1 MTLSELRFVV
11 SVAQEKNFRRAAAK
25 SFVSQPALSLAIKK
39 IENELGVLIFERNR
53 MGISLTT
60 VGEKIVNQA
69 QIVLEE
75 ADKIK
80 AISVVE
86 KNTQEVEIKIGLIYS
101 IAPYLLPSIIP
112 LVQNTSPEI
121 ILEAEEDITTN
132 LIKKLEEGS
141 IDAAIIALP
150 FVVPG
155 IETQPLYDEPFKVL
169 IPTKHPWNNK
179 QKINAK
185 ELKNEKILLLDN
197 THCFSMQVREACPGI
212 SDKAEVQAGTSL
224 ETIRTMVASNL
235 GISIL
240 PQSATASNYSNDLIN
255 ILPFESPIPFRRVA
269 MAFRRGSSKQSSLV
283 KIIKSITSV
292 KEKIIAS

>member
-11 SVAQEKNFRRAAAK
+11 AVAQEKNFRRAAAI

-75 ADKIK
+75 VDKIK
-80 AISVVE
+80 AISKVE
-86 KNTQEVEIKIGLIYS
+86 KNTQQVAVKIGLIYS

-112 LVQNTSPEI
+112 LVKNSSPEI
-121 ILEAEEDITTN
+121 ILEAVEDITTN
-132 LIKKLEEGS
+132 LVKKLDEGS

-150 FVVPG
+150 FDVPG

-169 IPTKHPWNNK
+169 IPKKHPWNNK

-185 ELKNEKILLLDN
+185 DLKNEKILLLDN

-224 ETIRTMVASNL
+224 ETIRNMVASNL

-240 PQSATASNYSNDLIN
+240 PQSATTNNYSNDLIN

-269 MAFRRGSSKQSSLV
+269 MAFRQGSSKQSSLV
-283 KIIKSITSV
+283 KIVKSITNV

>member
-25 SFVSQPALSLAIKK
+25 SFVSQPALSLGIKK

-75 ADKIK
+75 VDKIK
-80 AISVVE
+80 AISAAE
-86 KNTQEVEIKIGLIYS
+86 RNTQQVEVKIGLIYS

-112 LVQNTSPEI
+112 LVKNSSPEI

-212 SDKAEVQAGTSL
+212 SDKAEIQVGTSL
-224 ETIRTMVASNL
+224 ETIRNMVASNL

-240 PQSATASNYSNDLIN
+240 PQSATANNYSNDLIN

-269 MAFRRGSSKQSSLV
+269 MAFRRGSSKKQSLD
-283 KIIKSITSV
+283 KIVKSITSV

>member
-69 QIVLEE
+69 QIVQEE
-75 ADKIK
+75 VDKIK

-86 KNTQEVEIKIGLIYS
+86 KNTQQVEIKIGLIYS

-112 LVQNTSPEI
+112 LVKNSSPEI
-121 ILEAEEDITTN
+121 SLEAEEDITTN

-224 ETIRTMVASNL
+224 ETIRNMVASNL

-240 PQSATASNYSNDLIN
+240 PQSATANNYSNDLIN

-283 KIIKSITSV
+283 KIVKSITSV

>member
-75 ADKIK
+75 VDKIK
-80 AISVVE
+80 AISVAE
-86 KNTQEVEIKIGLIYS
+86 RNTQQVEVKIGLIYS

-112 LVQNTSPEI
+112 LVKNSSPEI

-132 LIKKLEEGS
+132 LVKKLDEGS

-150 FVVPG
+150 FDVPG

-185 ELKNEKILLLDN
+185 DLKNEKILLLDN

-212 SDKAEVQAGTSL
+212 SDKAEVQVGTSL
-224 ETIRTMVASNL
+224 ETIRNMVASNL

-240 PQSATASNYSNDLIN
+240 PQSATANNYSNDLIN

-269 MAFRRGSSKQSSLV
+269 MAFRQGSSKQSSLV
-283 KIIKSITSV
+283 KIVKSITSV

>member
-86 KNTQEVEIKIGLIYS
+86 KNTQEVEIEIGLIYS

-112 LVQNTSPEI
+112 LVKNSCPEI

-169 IPTKHPWNNK
+169 IPSKHPWNNK

-224 ETIRTMVASNL
+224 ETIRNMVASNL

-240 PQSATASNYSNDLIN
+240 PQSATANNYSNDLIN

-283 KIIKSITSV
+283 KIVKSITSV

>member
-75 ADKIK
+75 VDKIK
-80 AISVVE
+80 AISVAE
-86 KNTQEVEIKIGLIYS
+86 RNTQQVEVKIGLIYS

-112 LVQNTSPEI
+112 LVKNSSPEI

-212 SDKAEVQAGTSL
+212 SDKAEIQIGTSL
-224 ETIRTMVASNL
+224 ETIRNMVASNL

-240 PQSATASNYSNDLIN
+240 PQSATANNYSNDLIN

-283 KIIKSITSV
+283 KIVKSITSV

>member
-75 ADKIK
+75 VDKIK
-80 AISVVE
+80 AISVAE
-86 KNTQEVEIKIGLIYS
+86 RNTQQVEVKIGLIYS

-112 LVQNTSPEI
+112 LVKNSSPEI

-224 ETIRTMVASNL
+224 ETIRNMVASNL

-240 PQSATASNYSNDLIN
+240 PQSATANNYSNDLIN

-269 MAFRRGSSKQSSLV
+269 MAFRQGSSKQSSLG
-283 KIIKSITSV
+283 KIVKSITSV

>member
-53 MGISLTT
+53 MGIALTT

-80 AISVVE
+80 AISIVE
-86 KNTQEVEIKIGLIYS
+86 KNTQQVEVKIGLIYS
-101 IAPYLLPSIIP
+101 IAPYLLPSIIS
-112 LVQNTSPEI
+112 LVKNSSPEI
-121 ILEAEEDITTN
+121 ILDAEEDITTN
-132 LIKKLEEGS
+132 LVKKLDEGS

-150 FVVPG
+150 FDVPG
-155 IETQPLYDEPFKVL
+155 IETKPLYDEPFKVL

-212 SDKAEVQAGTSL
+212 SDKAEVQVGTSL
-224 ETIRTMVASNL
+224 ETIRNMVASNL

-240 PQSATASNYSNDLIN
+240 PQSATANNYSNDLIN

-269 MAFRRGSSKQSSLV
+269 MAFRQGSSKQPSLV
-283 KIIKSITSV
+283 KIVESITSV

>member
-39 IENELGVLIFERNR
+39 IENELGLLIFERNR

-75 ADKIK
+75 VDKIK
-80 AISVVE
+80 AISAAE
-86 KNTQEVEIKIGLIYS
+86 RNTQQVEVKIGLIYS

-112 LVQNTSPEI
+112 LVKNSSPEI

-212 SDKAEVQAGTSL
+212 SDKAEIQVGTSL
-224 ETIRTMVASNL
+224 ETIRNMVASNL

-240 PQSATASNYSNDLIN
+240 PQSATANNYSNDLIN

-269 MAFRRGSSKQSSLV
+269 MAFRRGSSKKQSLD
-283 KIIKSITSV
+283 KIVKSITSV

>member
-75 ADKIK
+75 VDKIK

-86 KNTQEVEIKIGLIYS
+86 KNTQQVDIRIGLIYS

-112 LVQNTSPEI
+112 LVKNSCPEI

-132 LIKKLEEGS
+132 LIKKLEAVS
-141 IDAAIIALP
+141 YTHLTLP
-150 FVVPG
+150 TTPYV
-155 IETQPLYDEPFKVL
+155 
-169 IPTKHPWNNK
+169 
-179 QKINAK
+179 
-185 ELKNEKILLLDN
+185 
-197 THCFSMQVREACPGI
+197 
-212 SDKAEVQAGTSL
+212 
-224 ETIRTMVASNL
+224 
-235 GISIL
+235 
-240 PQSATASNYSNDLIN
+240 
-255 ILPFESPIPFRRVA
+255 
-269 MAFRRGSSKQSSLV
+269 
-283 KIIKSITSV
+283 
-292 KEKIIAS
+292 

>member
-80 AISVVE
+80 AISIVE
-86 KNTQEVEIKIGLIYS
+86 KNTQQVEVKIGLIYS
-101 IAPYLLPSIIP
+101 IAPYLLPSIIS
-112 LVQNTSPEI
+112 LVKNSSPEI
-121 ILEAEEDITTN
+121 ILDAEEDITTN
-132 LIKKLEEGS
+132 LVKKLDEGS

-150 FVVPG
+150 FDVPG
-155 IETQPLYDEPFKVL
+155 IETKPLYDEPFKVL

-212 SDKAEVQAGTSL
+212 SDKAEVQVGTSL
-224 ETIRTMVASNL
+224 ETIRNMVASNL

-240 PQSATASNYSNDLIN
+240 PQSATANNYSNDLIN

-283 KIIKSITSV
+283 KIVKSITSV

>member
-11 SVAQEKNFRRAAAK
+11 SVSLEKNFRRAAAK

-75 ADKIK
+75 VDKIK

-86 KNTQEVEIKIGLIYS
+86 RNTQQVEVKIGLIYS

-112 LVQNTSPEI
+112 LVKNSSPEI

-224 ETIRTMVASNL
+224 ETIRNMVASNL

-240 PQSATASNYSNDLIN
+240 PQSATANNYSNDLIN

-283 KIIKSITSV
+283 KIVNSITSV

>member
-75 ADKIK
+75 VDKIK

-86 KNTQEVEIKIGLIYS
+86 RNTQQVEVKIGLIYS

-112 LVQNTSPEI
+112 LVKNSSPEI
-121 ILEAEEDITTN
+121 ILVAEEDITTN
-132 LIKKLEEGS
+132 LIKKLEEGL

-224 ETIRTMVASNL
+224 ETIRNMVASNL

-240 PQSATASNYSNDLIN
+240 PQSATANNYSNDLIN
-255 ILPFESPIPFRRVA
+255 ILPFESPIPFRSVA

-283 KIIKSITSV
+283 KIVKSITSV

>member
-75 ADKIK
+75 VDKIK

-86 KNTQEVEIKIGLIYS
+86 KNTQQVEIKIGLIYS

-112 LVQNTSPEI
+112 LVKNSCPEI

-224 ETIRTMVASNL
+224 ETIRNMVASNL

-240 PQSATASNYSNDLIN
+240 PQSATANNYSNDLIN

-283 KIIKSITSV
+283 KIVKSITSV

>member
-11 SVAQEKNFRRAAAK
+11 SVAQEKNFRRAATK

-39 IENELGVLIFERNR
+39 IENELGVIIFERNR

-69 QIVLEE
+69 QKVLEE
-75 ADKIK
+75 VDKIK
-80 AISVVE
+80 AISIVE
-86 KNTQEVEIKIGLIYS
+86 KNAQQVDVKLGLIYS

-112 LVQNTSPEI
+112 LLKNISPDI
-121 ILEAEEDITTN
+121 NLEAEEDVTKN
-132 LIKKLEEGS
+132 LINKLKDGT

-150 FVVPG
+150 FDVPG
-155 IETQPLYDEPFKVL
+155 IKIQTLYDEPFKVL
-169 IPTKHPWNNK
+169 IPSKHQWKNK

-185 ELKNEKILLLDN
+185 DLKNEKILLLDN
-197 THCFSMQVREACPGI
+197 THCFSMQIREACPGI

-224 ETIRTMVASNL
+224 ETIRNMVASNL

-240 PQSATASNYSNDLIN
+240 PQSATVKNYSNDSIN
-255 ILPFESPIPFRRVA
+255 ILSFENPVPFRRVA
-269 MAFRRGSSKQSSLV
+269 IAFRQGSSKRPSLDMIV
-283 KIIKSITSV
+283 KSITSI
-292 KEKIIAS
+292 KEKIIGS

>member
-11 SVAQEKNFRRAAAK
+11 AVAQEKNFRRAAAK

-75 ADKIK
+75 VDKIK

-86 KNTQEVEIKIGLIYS
+86 KNTQQVEIKIGLIYS

-112 LVQNTSPEI
+112 LVKNSSPEI

-224 ETIRTMVASNL
+224 ETIRNMVASNL

-240 PQSATASNYSNDLIN
+240 PQSATTNKYSNDLIN

>member
-39 IENELGVLIFERNR
+39 IESELGVLIFERNR

-112 LVQNTSPEI
+112 LVKNSCPEI

-197 THCFSMQVREACPGI
+197 THCFSMQIREACPGI

-224 ETIRTMVASNL
+224 ETIRNMVASNL

-240 PQSATASNYSNDLIN
+240 PQSATANNYSNDLIN
-255 ILPFESPIPFRRVA
+255 ILPFENPIPFRRVA

>member
-75 ADKIK
+75 VDKIK
-80 AISVVE
+80 AISVAE
-86 KNTQEVEIKIGLIYS
+86 RNTQQVEVKIGLIYS

-112 LVQNTSPEI
+112 LVKSLTPEI
-121 ILEAEEDITTN
+121 ILDAEEDITTN
-132 LIKKLEEGS
+132 LAKKLDEGS

-150 FVVPG
+150 FDVPG

-224 ETIRTMVASNL
+224 ETIRNMVASNL

-240 PQSATASNYSNDLIN
+240 PQSATANNYSNDLIN

-283 KIIKSITSV
+283 KIVKSITSV

>member
-11 SVAQEKNFRRAAAK
+11 SVAKEKNFRRAAVK

-53 MGISLTT
+53 MGISLTS

-69 QIVLEE
+69 QTVLEE
-75 ADKIK
+75 VDKIK
-80 AISVVE
+80 AISMVD
-86 KNTQEVEIKIGLIYS
+86 KNDQQVNLKIGLIYS

-112 LVQNTSPEI
+112 LLKKTSPDI
-121 ILEAEEDITTN
+121 ILEAEEDITKN
-132 LIKKLEEGS
+132 LINKLKDGS

-150 FVVPG
+150 FDVPG

-169 IPTKHPWNNK
+169 IPIKHAWNNK

-185 ELKNEKILLLDN
+185 DLKNEKILLLDN

-212 SDKAEVQAGTSL
+212 SDKAEVQVGTSL
-224 ETIRTMVASNL
+224 ETIRNMVASNL

-240 PQSATASNYSNDLIN
+240 PQSATANNYSNDLIN

-269 MAFRRGSSKQSSLV
+269 MAFRQGSSKQLSLV
-283 KIIKSITSV
+283 KIVKSITSV

>member
-75 ADKIK
+75 VDKIK
-80 AISVVE
+80 AISAAE
-86 KNTQEVEIKIGLIYS
+86 RNTQQVEVKIGLIYS

-112 LVQNTSPEI
+112 LVKNSSPEI

-224 ETIRTMVASNL
+224 ETIRNMVASNL

-240 PQSATASNYSNDLIN
+240 PQSATANNYSNDLIN

-269 MAFRRGSSKQSSLV
+269 MAFRQGSSKQSSLV
-283 KIIKSITSV
+283 KIVKSITSV

>member
-11 SVAQEKNFRRAAAK
+11 AVAQEKNFRRAAVI

-60 VGEKIVNQA
+60 VGEKIANQA

-75 ADKIK
+75 VDKIK
-80 AISVVE
+80 AISKVE
-86 KNTQEVEIKIGLIYS
+86 QNTQQVQVKIGLIYS

-112 LVQNTSPEI
+112 LVKSSSPEI
-121 ILEAEEDITTN
+121 VLDAEEDITTN
-132 LIKKLEEGS
+132 LVKKLDEGS

-150 FVVPG
+150 FDIPG

-185 ELKNEKILLLDN
+185 DLKNEKILLLDN

-212 SDKAEVQAGTSL
+212 SEKAEVQVGTSL
-224 ETIRTMVASNL
+224 ETIRNMVASNL

-240 PQSATASNYSNDLIN
+240 PQSATANNYSNDLIN

-269 MAFRRGSSKQSSLV
+269 MAFRQGSSKQSSLV
-283 KIIKSITSV
+283 KIVKSITSI

>member
-11 SVAQEKNFRRAAAK
+11 AVAQEKNFRRAAAI

-75 ADKIK
+75 VDKIK
-80 AISVVE
+80 TISKVE
-86 KNTQEVEIKIGLIYS
+86 KNNQQVAVKIGLIYS

-112 LVQNTSPEI
+112 LVKNSSPEI

-132 LIKKLEEGS
+132 LVKKLDEGS

-150 FVVPG
+150 FDVPG
-155 IETQPLYDEPFKVL
+155 IEIQPLYDEPFKVL
-169 IPTKHPWNNK
+169 IPKKHPWSNK

-185 ELKNEKILLLDN
+185 DLKNEKILLLDN

-212 SDKAEVQAGTSL
+212 SDKAEVQVGTSL
-224 ETIRTMVASNL
+224 ETIRNMVASNL

-240 PQSATASNYSNDLIN
+240 PQSATANNYSNDLIN

-283 KIIKSITSV
+283 KIVKSITSV
-292 KEKIIAS
+292 KEQIIAS

>member
-80 AISVVE
+80 AISIVE
-86 KNTQEVEIKIGLIYS
+86 KNTQQVEVKIGLIYS
-101 IAPYLLPSIIP
+101 IAPYLLPSIIS
-112 LVQNTSPEI
+112 LVKNSSPEI
-121 ILEAEEDITTN
+121 ILDAEEDITTN
-132 LIKKLEEGS
+132 LVKKLDEGS

-150 FVVPG
+150 FDVPG
-155 IETQPLYDEPFKVL
+155 IETKPLYDEPFKVL

-224 ETIRTMVASNL
+224 ETIRNMVASNL

-240 PQSATASNYSNDLIN
+240 PQSATVKNYSNDSIN
-255 ILPFESPIPFRRVA
+255 ILSFENPIPFRRVA
-269 MAFRRGSSKQSSLV
+269 IAFRQGSSKRPSLDMIV
-283 KIIKSITSV
+283 KTITSI
-292 KEKIIAS
+292 KEKIIGS

>member
-11 SVAQEKNFRRAAAK
+11 SVAQEKNFRRAAAR

-75 ADKIK
+75 VDKIK
-80 AISVVE
+80 AISAAE
-86 KNTQEVEIKIGLIYS
+86 RNTQQVEVKIGLIYS

-112 LVQNTSPEI
+112 LVKNSSPEI

-224 ETIRTMVASNL
+224 ETIRNMVASNL

-240 PQSATASNYSNDLIN
+240 PQSATANNYSNDLIN

-283 KIIKSITSV
+283 KIVKSITSV

>member
-53 MGISLTT
+53 MGISLTS

-75 ADKIK
+75 VDKIK

-86 KNTQEVEIKIGLIYS
+86 RNTQQVEVKIGLIYS

-112 LVQNTSPEI
+112 LVKNSSPEI

-132 LIKKLEEGS
+132 LVKKLDEGS

-150 FVVPG
+150 FHAPG
-155 IETQPLYDEPFKVL
+155 FEIQPLYDEPFKVL

-185 ELKNEKILLLDN
+185 DLKNEKILLLDN

-224 ETIRTMVASNL
+224 ETIRNMVASNL

-240 PQSATASNYSNDLIN
+240 PQSATANNYSNDLIN

-269 MAFRRGSSKQSSLV
+269 MAFRQGSSKQLSLV
-283 KIIKSITSV
+283 KIVKSITSV

>member
-60 VGEKIVNQA
+60 VGDKIVKQA

-75 ADKIK
+75 TNKIK
-80 AISVVE
+80 AISVAE
-86 KNTQEVEIKIGLIYS
+86 KNTQKVEVKIGLIYS

-112 LVQNTSPEI
+112 LVKNSSPEI
-121 ILEAEEDITTN
+121 ILKADEDITTN
-132 LIKKLEEGS
+132 LVKKLNAGS

-150 FVVPG
+150 FDVPG
-155 IETQPLYDEPFKVL
+155 IETQLLYDEPFKVL
-169 IPTKHPWNNK
+169 IPTTHPWNNK

-185 ELKNEKILLLDN
+185 DLKNEKILLLDN

-212 SDKAEVQAGTSL
+212 SDKAEIQIGTSL
-224 ETIRTMVASNL
+224 ETIRNMVASNL

-240 PQSATASNYSNDLIN
+240 PQSATTNNYSNDLIN
-255 ILPFESPIPFRRVA
+255 ILPFENPIPFRRVA
-269 MAFRRGSSKQSSLV
+269 MAFRQGSSKQSSLV
-283 KIIKSITSV
+283 KIVESITSV

>member
-39 IENELGVLIFERNR
+39 IENELGLLIFERNR

-60 VGEKIVNQA
+60 VGEKVVNQA
-69 QIVLEE
+69 QKVLEE
-75 ADKIK
+75 VDKIK
-80 AISVVE
+80 AISIVE
-86 KNTQEVEIKIGLIYS
+86 KNTQQVEVKIGLIYS

-112 LVQNTSPEI
+112 LVKSTSPEI
-121 ILEAEEDITTN
+121 ILDAEEDITTN
-132 LIKKLEEGS
+132 LVKKLDKGL

-150 FVVPG
+150 FDVPG
-155 IETQPLYDEPFKVL
+155 IETKPLYDEPFKVL

-185 ELKNEKILLLDN
+185 DLKNEKILLLDN

-212 SDKAEVQAGTSL
+212 SDKAEVQVGTSL
-224 ETIRTMVASNL
+224 ETIRNMVASNL

-240 PQSATASNYSNDLIN
+240 PQSATAKNYSNDLIS
-255 ILPFESPIPFRRVA
+255 ILPFENPIPFRRVA
-269 MAFRRGSSKQSSLV
+269 LAFRRGSSKQPSLV
-283 KIIKSITSV
+283 KIVKSITSV

>member
-11 SVAQEKNFRRAAAK
+11 SVAHEKNFRRAAAK

-75 ADKIK
+75 VDKIK

-86 KNTQEVEIKIGLIYS
+86 KNTQQVEIKIGLIYS

-112 LVQNTSPEI
+112 LVKNSSPEI

-224 ETIRTMVASNL
+224 ETIRNMVASNL

-240 PQSATASNYSNDLIN
+240 PQSATANNYSNDLIN

-283 KIIKSITSV
+283 KIVKSITSV

>member
-80 AISVVE
+80 AISIAK
-86 KNTQEVEIKIGLIYS
+86 KNTKQVEVKIGLIYS

-112 LVQNTSPEI
+112 LVKNSSPEI

-224 ETIRTMVASNL
+224 ETIRNMVASNL

-240 PQSATASNYSNDLIN
+240 PQSATANNYSNDLIN

-283 KIIKSITSV
+283 KIIESITSV

>member
-75 ADKIK
+75 VDKIK
-80 AISVVE
+80 AISAAE
-86 KNTQEVEIKIGLIYS
+86 RNTQQVEVKIGLIYS

-112 LVQNTSPEI
+112 LVKNSSPEI
-121 ILEAEEDITTN
+121 ILEAEEDITSN
-132 LIKKLEEGS
+132 LVKKLDEGS

-150 FVVPG
+150 FDVPG
-155 IETQPLYDEPFKVL
+155 IETQLLYDEPFKVL

-224 ETIRTMVASNL
+224 ETIRNMVASNL

-240 PQSATASNYSNDLIN
+240 PQSATANNYSNDLIN

-269 MAFRRGSSKQSSLV
+269 MAFRRGSSKQSSLG
-283 KIIKSITSV
+283 KIVKSITSV

>member
-75 ADKIK
+75 VDKIK

-86 KNTQEVEIKIGLIYS
+86 KNTQQVEIKIGLIYS

-112 LVQNTSPEI
+112 LVKNSSPEI

-224 ETIRTMVASNL
+224 ETIRNMVASNL

-240 PQSATASNYSNDLIN
+240 PQSATANNYSNDLIN

-269 MAFRRGSSKQSSLV
+269 MAFRQGSSKQASLV
-283 KIIKSITSV
+283 KIVKSITSV

>member
-39 IENELGVLIFERNR
+39 IENELGLLIFERNR

-75 ADKIK
+75 VDKIK
-80 AISVVE
+80 AMSAAE
-86 KNTQEVEIKIGLIYS
+86 RNTQQVEVKIGLIYS

-112 LVQNTSPEI
+112 LVKNSSPEI

-224 ETIRTMVASNL
+224 ETIRNMVASNL

-240 PQSATASNYSNDLIN
+240 PQSATVKNYSNDSIN
-255 ILPFESPIPFRRVA
+255 ILSF
-269 MAFRRGSSKQSSLV
+269 
-283 KIIKSITSV
+283 
-292 KEKIIAS
+292 EKIKVPTPTRTSAIIRFTYLIILVLL